1 MADSNASTPPS
12 YPPADLAQM
21 QGRLKSLEHPLPAG
35 MRDRLP
41 EDARIESELGGRL
54 RGCFELY
61 GYERVS
67 APAFEYAD
75 VLVRGL
81 GALEP
86 QEVLRFVEPET
97 GEVVALR
104 PDMTPQ
110 VARLL
115 ATRLADA
122 PSPARLCYQGSV
134 LRRPRERARK
144 HRQIPQAG
152 IEYVGQGGVDADLE
166 VLELAVESVRRAGL
180 KDFVIDLG
188 HAAIATPLLERV
200 PRGLRDEVVEA
211 LSLKDSYQ
219 LERLAGRAGL
229 SAAELKALCALPE
242 LTGAEE
248 VWERAERVLAGTDA
262 LSGCLELKA
271 LWTRAQELECAL
283 VVDLGETRAFR
294 YYTGFLFQLLA
305 EGPGRAVASG
315 GRYDRLLARFGQDRP
330 AAGMAVDLD
339 NLAWALADAQR
350 SPGVGTRVLV
360 SASPHAIQLVR
371 ALRKLGVVSA
381 VAPASDPL
389 GYAHAWRYTHLVE
402 GSPNALELT
411 CLGSGARKQITGGD
425 VTETAR
431 GLSAELD

>member
-1 MADSNASTPPS
+1 
-12 YPPADLAQM
+12 
-21 QGRLKSLEHPLPAG
+21 

-41 EDARIESELGGRL
+41 DDARVESQLGASLLGR
-54 RGCFELY
+54 FELY

-115 ATRLADA
+115 ATRLAEA

-152 IEYVGQGGVDADLE
+152 VELVGQGGVDADLE

-200 PRGLRDEVVEA
+200 PRALRDDVVEA
-211 LSLKDSYQ
+211 LSLKDGYQ

-229 SAAELKALCALPE
+229 SAAELRALCALPE
-242 LTGAEE
+242 LCGGEA
-248 VWERAERVLAGTDA
+248 VWARAERLLSGTDA
-262 LSGCLELKA
+262 LRGCLELKA
-271 LWTRAQELECAL
+271 LWSRAQELECSL

-315 GRYDRLLARFGQDRP
+315 GRYDGLLARFGQDRP

-339 NLAWALADAQR
+339 NLAWALSAAER

-360 SASPHAIQLVR
+360 AQSAHASQVVR
-371 ALRKLGVVSA
+371 ELRKLGVVSA
-381 VAPASDPL
+381 IAPQSDPL
-389 GYAHAWRYTHLVE
+389 GYAHAWRYTHLIE
-402 GSPNALELT
+402 GEPTALELT
-411 CLGSGARKQITGGD
+411 RLGSGARRQANGADLAEALG
-425 VTETAR
+425 A
-431 GLSAELD
+431 LSAELVEPL

>member
-1 MADSNASTPPS
+1 
-12 YPPADLAQM
+12 
-21 QGRLKSLEHPLPAG
+21 

-54 RGCFELY
+54 LGCFELY
-61 GYERVS
+61 GYERVN

-115 ATRLADA
+115 ATRLAEA

-152 IEYVGQGGVDADLE
+152 VELVGQGGVDADLE

-180 KDFVIDLG
+180 QDFVIDLG

-211 LSLKDSYQ
+211 LSLKDGYQ
-219 LERLAGRAGL
+219 LERLAGHAGL
-229 SAAELKALCALPE
+229 SAAELRALRALPE
-242 LTGAEE
+242 LCGGEE
-248 VWERAERVLAGTDA
+248 VWDRAERLLAGTDA

-271 LWTRAQELECAL
+271 LWSRARSLECSV

-315 GRYDRLLARFGQDRP
+315 GRYDHLLARFGQDRP

-339 NLAWALADAQR
+339 NLAWALAAAQR
-350 SPGVGTRVLV
+350 SPGLGTRVLV
-360 SASPHAIQLVR
+360 SASGDARDVVR
-371 ALRKLGVVSA
+371 GLRELGIVS
-381 VAPASDPL
+381 VIAPVSDPM
-389 GYAHAWRYTHLVE
+389 GYARAWRFTHWVE
-402 GSPNALELT
+402 GSPLALEL
-411 CLGSGARKQITGGD
+411 LELSSGARSQAKG
-425 VTETAR
+425 AS
-431 GLSAELD
+431 LSGALAVLVSQLG